1 MNPAPASP
9 APASFASLPLDPA
22 LLGTLAELGYERM
35 TLVQAQALPWILA
48 GRDVIARAKTG
59 SGKTAAFG
67 LGLLQRL
74 DARSSRVQALV
85 ICPTRE
91 LADQVAKEIR
101 RLARGIANV
110 KVVAISGGTAIGP
123 QIGSLEHSAH
133 IVVGTPGR
141 LLKHLDKNTLHLR
154 GLNML
159 VLDEADRMLD
169 MGFEAEIE
177 QILGHLPDQRQT
189 LLFSATYPSAI
200 ATVSARVQHDP
211 VQVDVTEAEL
221 PVAVSQRWCEVT
233 ADDRDRQLY
242 RALAAWGGARNLVF
256 CNTKVDCARLANSL
270 RGGNVA
276 AVALHGDL
284 DQVERTGVLVR
295 FANGSA
301 SVLVATDVAARGL
314 DIDDVDAVF
323 NYELPGQPEVYVHRI
338 GRTARA
344 GKAGLAVSL
353 VAARELPRLQGIQ
366 AALPGVE
373 IRATRI
379 PADGHSAAVQPPA
392 MGTVEINGGRRNKL
406 RPGDLLGTLTAP
418 GGVPGESVGKID
430 LFDANSFVAV
440 RREHVRDAV
449 RQLGEHRIKGRQFRA
464 REAGSTPRK
473 G

>member
-1 MNPAPASP
+1 MNPAFP
-9 APASFASLPLDPA
+9 SFDSLPLAPA
-22 LLGTLAELGYERM
+22 LLGNLADLGYEQM
-35 TLVQAQALPWILA
+35 TLVQAQALPWILD

-74 DARSSRVQALV
+74 DLQSARVQALV

-101 RLARGIANV
+101 RLARAIPNV
-110 KVVAISGGTAIGP
+110 KVVALSGGTPIGP

-141 LLKHLDKNTLHLR
+141 LLKHLNKNTLHLR
-154 GLNML
+154 GLQTL

-169 MGFEAEIE
+169 MGFEEEID
-177 QILGHLPDQRQT
+177 QILAHLPDQRQT
-189 LLFSATYPSAI
+189 LLFSATYPHAI
-200 ATVSARVQHDP
+200 AEVSARVQTDP
-211 VQVDVTEAEL
+211 VQIDVTEDEL

-233 ADDRDRQLY
+233 PEDRDRQLY
-242 RALAAWGGARNLVF
+242 RALAAWGGARNVVF
-256 CNTKVDCARLANSL
+256 CNTKIDCARLADSL
-270 RGGNVA
+270 QGAKVG

-284 DQVERTGVLVR
+284 DQNERTEALVR
-295 FANGSA
+295 FGNGSA

-323 NYELPGQPEVYVHRI
+323 NYELPGQPDVYVHRI

-344 GKAGLAVSL
+344 GKSGIAVSL
-353 VAARELPRLQGIQ
+353 VSAREIPRLHAIQ
-366 AALPGVE
+366 AALQGAMAGAE
-373 IRATRI
+373 IRGTSI
-379 PADGHSAAVQPPA
+379 PAKGDSAAIQAPVMA
-392 MGTVEINGGRRNKL
+392 TVEINGGRKNKL
-406 RPGDLLGTLTAP
+406 RPGDLLGTLTATGGIP
-418 GGVPGESVGKID
+418 GDAVGKID
-430 LFDANSFVAV
+430 LFDNNSFIAI

-464 REAGSTPRK
+464 RPAGPASKLR
-473 G
+473 